1 MVVIICGKTSSIE
14 LLAWCARIFVEVWDC
29 LILVVS
35 IILVE
40 PLDASTAFEFVFIG
54 PLFVLFINPNRFD
67 EAVNDK
73 ELEGRGLSSR
83 VCSLRPGS
91 PWLA

>member
-1 MVVIICGKTSSIE
+1 MVVICGKTSPIE
-14 LLAWCARIFVEVWDC
+14 LLARSVRIFVEVWDC

-35 IILVE
+35 VILVE

-54 PLFVLFINPNRFD
+54 PLFVLLMDPGTFD
-67 EAVNDK
+67 EAGNDK
-73 ELEGRGLSSR
+73 ELEEGGLSSR

-91 PWLA
+91 PWFA